1 MRVAV
6 MALLYCLKRKTLLS
20 TARTLHNCTFH
31 WVSLQMILSLLTF
44 GVAFMPSALKV
55 ILHFLVVTNSFGSRI
70 ENGPHFSWSNET
82 TSERNATLQEWITG
96 TYTYSSSDNFE
107 SYLKGLGVSYFLRKL
122 ALLASPVVSIRH
134 SQVFFHHYWIPLLLT
149 LYCIDKTNSIIMAI
163 MRVTWI
169 PDYM

>member
-1 MRVAV
+1 
-6 MALLYCLKRKTLLS
+6 
-20 TARTLHNCTFH
+20 
-31 WVSLQMILSLLTF
+31 MILSLLTF

-55 ILHFLVVTNSFGSRI
+55 ILHFLVVTNSLGSRI

-134 SQVFFHHYWIPLLLT
+134 SQVFFHHYWIPLLL
-149 LYCIDKTNSIIMAI
+149 YCIDKTNSIIMAI

-169 PDYM
+169 PDSMYKYLFAFIFRKFVESVETFINKIRLWLLF